1 MATNPQLVM
10 KNGRFDDKGQEYTT
24 FKRQNIT
31 KWGVVS

>member
-10 KNGRFDDKGQEYTT
+10 KNGRFDDKGQEYKT